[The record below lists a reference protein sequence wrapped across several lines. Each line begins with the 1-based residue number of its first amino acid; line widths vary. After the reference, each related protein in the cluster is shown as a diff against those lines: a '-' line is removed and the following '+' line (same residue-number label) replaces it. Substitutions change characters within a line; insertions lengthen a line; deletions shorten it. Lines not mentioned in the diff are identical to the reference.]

1 MARTALTTISDKNP
15 IGMIVDSMLTEAQ
28 FQALNGTGWI
38 LADGRNIGGSA
49 YATITGQTTAP
60 DLRGIYR
67 RGKNNGRSDG
77 NQDVAGERTLGN
89 FQNDAMQGHIHQF
102 TTFFNAGYSSAGAS
116 QGTGGSSGPGNTVGP
131 VNDGVNGGPRTAA
144 ETRVKNLA
152 VNVFIKI
159 NE

>member
-60 DLRGIYR
+60 NLRGVYR

-77 NQDVAGERTLGN
+77 NQNPDGELAIGAFQGDV
-89 FQNDAMQGHIHQF
+89 QGSHTHGPGQGIYF
-102 TTFFNAGYSSAGAS
+102 IT
-116 QGTGGSSGPGNTVGP
+116 QGTGGNLQGGGSPVGIPGQ
-131 VNDGVNGGPRTAA
+131 TAA
-144 ETRVKNLA
+144 SGGNETRVRA
-152 VNVFIKI
+152 VTVNVFIKI